1 MRLNNVFTKH
11 TVLQKFLR
19 NVFAKCHPSNNA
31 NLTLRT
37 FIIKYDLIAELEFK
51 DKYVYRKLR
60 I

>member
-1 MRLNNVFTKH
+1 MSFNNVFTKH

-19 NVFAKCHPSNNA
+19 NVFARCHRSNSA

-37 FIIKYDLIAELEFK
+37 FIIKYDLIAQLEFK
-51 DKYVYRKLR
+51 DKYVYRKPR